1 VTRVA
6 KTRRLFVCTECGTES
21 TRWEGRCA
29 GCEAWNSLEERV
41 ASPGRRSRGESLPA
55 ATVLPLGEVGREGW
69 SRWPTG
75 IGEFD
80 IALGGGIVPGSI
92 VLVGGEPGIG
102 KSTLLLQ
109 VAAGLEERGVRTLYA
124 SGEESPQQVALRAE
138 RLNEAAARVPFVA
151 ASDLDGLLSAAAAL
165 SPSLLV
171 VDSIQT
177 LFTREAEGVPGS
189 VVQVRECAAR
199 LQRWAKESGTA
210 VFLVGHVT
218 KGGGLAG
225 PKALEHVVDA
235 VLLFEGDGGLEH
247 RVLRA
252 TKNRFG
258 SVDEIGVFRMT
269 EAGLVA
275 VENPSELFVG
285 NRGVP
290 SAGSAVT
297 AVMEGSR
304 PLLVEV
310 QALAA
315 RSAYGSPQRVTSAFD
330 PRRLA
335 LILAVLE
342 RRAGVPF
349 SGLDVF
355 VNVTGGVRLTE
366 TASDLAIAA
375 ALLSSVRDRP
385 LPPDTLFVGEIGL
398 SGEVRPVRASE
409 RRLGEA
415 SRLGFR
421 GAAIAPPGVR
431 SDLQV
436 TQVASVGELMER
448 FLG

>member
-1 VTRVA
+1 VSRATR
-6 KTRRLFVCTECGTES
+6 TRRVFVCAACAAET
-21 TRWEGRCA
+21 TRWEGKCPTC
-29 GCEAWNSLEERV
+29 GAWNSLEERSE
-41 ASPGRRSRGESLPA
+41 APIRRGSGAGA
-55 ATVLPLGEVGREGW
+55 APTVTPLGEVSREGW
-69 SRWPTG
+69 SRWATG

-109 VAAGLEERGVRTLYA
+109 VAARLQERGVRTLYA
-124 SGEESPQQVALRAE
+124 SGEESAQQVALRSE
-138 RLNEAAARVPFVA
+138 RLAEAAARVPFVA
-151 ASDLDGLLSAAAAL
+151 ASELEGLLEAAAAVT
-165 SPSLLV
+165 PSLLV

-177 LFTREAEGVPGS
+177 LFTRDADGVPGS
-189 VVQVRECAAR
+189 VTQVRECAAR

-225 PKALEHVVDA
+225 PKALEHVVDC

-258 SVDEIGVFRMT
+258 GVDEIGVFRMT
-269 EAGLVA
+269 GEGLIP
-275 VENPSELFVG
+275 VENPSELFLG
-285 NRGVP
+285 GGRTP
-290 SAGSAVT
+290 AAGSAVT

-342 RRAGVPF
+342 RRADVPF

-355 VNVTGGVRLTE
+355 VNVTGGVRLVE
-366 TASDLAIAA
+366 TGSDLAIAA

-385 LPPDTLFVGEIGL
+385 LPADTLFLGEIGL
-398 SGEVRPVRASE
+398 SGEVRAVRATE
-409 RRLGEA
+409 RRLAEA
-415 SRLGFR
+415 ARLGFK
-421 GAAIAPPGVR
+421 AAVTAPPAARGELRVTAISGVR
-431 SDLQV
+431 
-436 TQVASVGELMER
+436 ELLER

>member
-1 VTRVA
+1 VTRA
-6 KTRRLFVCTECGTES
+6 ARGRRVFVCSACSAES
-21 TRWEGRCA
+21 TRWEGKCA
-29 GCEAWNSLEERV
+29 ACGAWNALEEKATQPQRRRPASGPAPV
-41 ASPGRRSRGESLPA
+41 A
-55 ATVLPLGEVGREGW
+55 VPLGRVGRDGW
-69 SRWPTG
+69 SRWTTG

-80 IALGGGIVPGSI
+80 IALGGGIVPGSL
-92 VLVGGEPGIG
+92 VLIGGEPGIG

-109 VAAGLEERGVRTLYA
+109 VAARLCERGVRTLYA

-138 RLNEAAARVPFVA
+138 RLGEGAGGVPFVA
-151 ASDLDGLLSAAAAL
+151 ASDLDSLLEAAAAVA
-165 SPSLLV
+165 PSLLV

-177 LFTREAEGVPGS
+177 LLTRDAEGVPGS
-189 VVQVRECAAR
+189 LVQVRECAAR
-199 LQRWAKESGTA
+199 LQRWAKESGSA

-252 TKNRFG
+252 SKNRFG

-269 EAGLVA
+269 AGGLVA

-285 NRGVP
+285 RRTP
-290 SAGSAVT
+290 AAGSAVT

-315 RSAYGSPQRVTSAFD
+315 RSPYGSPQRVTSALD

-342 RRAGVPF
+342 RRAGVGF
-349 SGLDVF
+349 GALDVF
-355 VNVTGGVRLTE
+355 LNVAGGVRLVE
-366 TASDLAIAA
+366 TASDLAVAA
-375 ALLSSVRDRP
+375 ALLSSMRDRP
-385 LPPDTLFVGEIGL
+385 LPTHTLFVGEIGL
-398 SGEVRPVRASE
+398 SGEVRAVRATE
-409 RRLGEA
+409 RRLSEA
-415 SRLGFR
+415 ARLGFS
-421 GAAIAPPGVR
+421 AAAVAPPAPR
-431 SDLQV
+431 
-436 TQVASVGELMER
+436 GELEVVEIAHVRELSER
-448 FLG
+448 FLA